1 MLVTP
6 GGQRA
11 TLNIFYLSTRSVP
24 DISLILHLC
33 NTSRIKK
40 LNFYQI
46 LQKE

>member
-1 MLVTP
+1 MLITP
-6 GGQRA
+6 GGPEGD
-11 TLNIFYLSTRSVP
+11 LEYLFLSTRSVP